1 MKEIAGLHKLK
12 VDNTSTGAPRPLF
25 DAKRIYGIRK
35 YSVVQKEGDNQAT
48 LTIEMDVTILG
59 DSQAD
64 NSIDERCDR

>member
-12 VDNTSTGAPRPLF
+12 VDNGIF
-25 DAKRIYGIRK
+25 FMQKRIYGIRK

>member
-1 MKEIAGLHKLK
+1 VKEIAGLHKLK
-12 VDNTSTGAPRPLF
+12 VDNGIFL
-25 DAKRIYGIRK
+25 DEKRIYGIRK

-64 NSIDERCDR
+64 NSIDGRCDR

>member
-12 VDNTSTGAPRPLF
+12 VDNGIFL
-25 DAKRIYGIRK
+25 DEKRIYGIRK

-48 LTIEMDVTILG
+48 LIIEMDVTILG

>member
-12 VDNTSTGAPRPLF
+12 VDNGIFL
-25 DAKRIYGIRK
+25 DEKRIYGIRK

-64 NSIDERCDR
+64 NSIRFIDHNAEFR

>member
-12 VDNTSTGAPRPLF
+12 VDNGIFL
-25 DAKRIYGIRK
+25 DEKRIYGIRK

-48 LTIEMDVTILG
+48 LTIKMDVTILG

>member
-12 VDNTSTGAPRPLF
+12 VDNGIFL
-25 DAKRIYGIRK
+25 DEKRIYGIRK

-48 LTIEMDVTILG
+48 LTIMDVTILG